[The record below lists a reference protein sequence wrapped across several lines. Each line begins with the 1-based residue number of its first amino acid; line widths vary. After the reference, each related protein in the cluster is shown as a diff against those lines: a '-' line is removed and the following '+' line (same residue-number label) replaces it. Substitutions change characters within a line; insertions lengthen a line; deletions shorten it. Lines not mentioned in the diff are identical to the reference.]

1 LMGLGPFDPMFANT
15 LADDWIEEVG
25 DVTLLE
31 EIAQVLTFGLI
42 DRSGADRG
50 GRVIPDMRYKVTEKT
65 VFWVGQKKG
74 AWSDL
79 KIGAKVHVGYHA
91 VGKDRVA
98 YKVEIVP

>member
-1 LMGLGPFDPMFANT
+1 MRKALIAAAFWSVFVVDAN
-15 LADDWIEEVG
+15 A
-25 DVTLLE
+25 LE
-31 EIAQVLTFGLI
+31 QGGIIVSVDGASHTFTVHWGT
-42 DRSGADRG
+42 A
-50 GRVIPDMRYKVTEKT
+50 DMRYKVTEKT